1 MLRLGHRR
9 VLLNEPSVS
18 EEAGEHVAAPAAP
31 TSLALDLV
39 TTETTGVGVT
49 WTDPAD
55 EIAPFT
61 IKVQV
66 QAAGSDWTGIQETNI
81 QSGVQAAVVGIGV
94 LSANSAYDVRIR
106 AENAGGE
113 SDWVELLNTA
123 TRPAEPTPSSA
134 THDFAETAN
143 FSFAGVT
150 GNIEAL
156 TYEVES
162 TPPLSWSAPTPT
174 GGNSFFSTAT
184 VTDPGDYFVR
194 ARVTNDRGL
203 VSTWSSDSQFTV
215 F

>member
-1 MLRLGHRR
+1 MIAALYSQH
-9 VLLNEPSVS
+9 LLCRPTNDGPPP
-18 EEAGEHVAAPAAP
+18 PAAP

-66 QAAGSDWTGIQETNI
+66 QVAGSDWTSIQETSAV
-81 QSGVQAAVVGIGV
+81 SGAQAAVVGIGV
-94 LSANSAYDVRIR
+94 LTPNSAYDMRIR

-113 SDWVELLNTA
+113 SEWVELLGAA
-123 TRPAEPTPSSA
+123 TRPAAPTPANAAYDNVDTA
-134 THDFAETAN
+134 TYL
-143 FSFAGVT
+143 FAGVT
-150 GNIEAL
+150 GSITAL

-162 TPPLSWSAPTPT
+162 TPPLSWSAPTQ
-174 GGNSFFSTAT
+174 GGINSFASTAT
-184 VTDPGDYFVR
+184 VTNPGDYYVR

-203 VSTWSSDSQFTV
+203 VSAWTSDMLFTIY
-215 F
+215 